1 MRKVKVAALGLAG
14 LLVLLILVF
23 AFGIN
28 TSLLLGPV
36 ARQVE
41 AATGY
46 RLRVDGP
53 AKIVLRPSL
62 AVIVENVGLM
72 DPKDGGHEE
81 FFSAQRLRMR
91 LSLPSLVKGNVHVTD
106 VTVTRPILRVDF
118 DRHVPDLQAAE
129 KYSSPPR
136 NMPVDRLRIDDGTL
150 MFRDPQ
156 LKMKTLIEGVSLTA
170 LLAENSGLNIDAEA
184 TWGDDRVRISATI
197 DGPARPADG
206 RTIASSVKFE
216 VEGSS
221 PPSTMSA
228 TSTLSYA
235 DQVLK
240 LPDLRGMIG
249 NDPFTGRVSLDLAGN
264 KPYLRTELDFHR
276 LRLGGTASGRS
287 ADKVKGSGQP
297 AGEGATWSD
306 RPFDLTSLNLL
317 DADVKVSSGE
327 IDIEKT
333 RLAPMVVEAKLDGG
347 RLKASVSTH
356 LYGGEGTGSFDLDA
370 SGEEPHAAAQ
380 FEIADVRGLPLLTD
394 TADFDHLDGR
404 IHAKFDL
411 RARGESL
418 KGWVSTLDGKVGVRL
433 ENGSIRGV
441 SLAKL
446 VCQLTANTLEGWQEN
461 GADGTGLD
469 LLTATFRLER
479 GVATTGDLR
488 VSGRLVRVTG
498 AGSVD
503 LLNKTLEFKTDPK
516 LVLSTRAPGGSE
528 DALGLGVPVIVHGQW
543 SNPQIYPDVVDVLE
557 HPDVAYATLADLGA
571 GLFGLA
577 KNQSVFSLESIL
589 GEIAGTAGD
598 VVKRAPDRPERSGAC
613 ADIAKPETAK
623 IAAKDLGAPAPA
635 ARPAPPSEKVNA
647 DDTGAAH
654 SPELRRR
661 VADAGSPARV
671 ALVIGNAN
679 YLDNEPLAQPVKDAR
694 AIANELRRLGFVV
707 IPGENLTKQSMRT
720 AIESFKSKIK
730 PGSTALIFFSG
741 FGIQSEK
748 QSYIIPVDAQIWREE
763 DVARDGT
770 SLENILADLDSLSA
784 GVKIVIIDASRKNP
798 FERRFRRYSAG
809 LASIDAPTGTLVISA
824 AAPGRVG
831 IEDRG
836 GNSPFISELLK
847 QMRSPGLSA
856 EDIANRTRV
865 GVSRASNNAQVPWVS
880 SSLPDVFYFS
890 TADAPV
896 AEPPRVEPDS
906 TKPVRDNTKRTS
918 PDTKEAIAKL
928 DDVIKLHP
936 KDANAYYR
944 RGQVYAEN
952 GDYDHAVADFN
963 EAVRLN
969 PRDPEA
975 LNNRCWARAVLGLL
989 AAAITDCSEALRL
1002 KPDYA
1007 DALDS
1012 RGFANLK
1019 LGDYLQAIADFDG
1032 ALKSNPRQVSSL
1044 YGRGRAKLK
1053 SGDAAGGS
1061 ADIKSAKALD
1071 PNIADEFAGYG
1082 VPQ

>member
-14 LLVLLILVF
+14 LMVLLIVAV

-36 ARQVE
+36 AGQVE

-46 RLRVDGP
+46 RLRVDGL
-53 AKIVLRPSL
+53 AKVVLWPSL
-62 AVIVENVGLM
+62 AVIVENVGLI

-81 FFSAQRLRMR
+81 FFSAQRLRMG
-91 LSLPSLVKGNVHVTD
+91 LSLPSLVRGNVHVTD

-118 DRHVPDLQAAE
+118 DRHVSDLQAAQ
-129 KYSSPPR
+129 KSMSPPR
-136 NMPVDRLRIDDGTL
+136 NVPVDRLRIDDGTL

-156 LKMKTLIEGVSLTA
+156 LKMKTLIEHVSLTA
-170 LLAENSGLNIDAEA
+170 LLAENSGLNIDGEA
-184 TWGDDRVRISATI
+184 TWGDDRLRISATT
-197 DGPARPADG
+197 DGPARLADG
-206 RTIASSVKFE
+206 RTVTSSLKFE
-216 VEGSS
+216 VEGWP
-221 PPSTMSA
+221 PPSTVSA

-240 LPDLRGMIG
+240 LDDLRGMIG
-249 NDPFTGRVSLDLAGN
+249 NDPFTGRLSLDLASN
-264 KPYLRTELDFHR
+264 KPHLRADLDFHR
-276 LRLGGTASGRS
+276 LRLAGTASA
-287 ADKVKGSGQP
+287 ADQVKRSGQP
-297 AGEGATWSD
+297 TGEAATWSD

-317 DADVKVSSGE
+317 DADAKLSSGE
-327 IDIEKT
+327 LDIEKI
-333 RLAPMVVEAKLDGG
+333 RLAPVVVETRLDAG
-347 RLKASVSTH
+347 RLKASVSTR
-356 LYGGEGTGSFDLDA
+356 LYEGEGTGSLDLDA
-370 SGEEPHAAAQ
+370 SGEKPRGATQ
-380 FEIADVRGLPLLTD
+380 FEIADARALPLLRD
-394 TADFDHLDGR
+394 AADFDHLDGR

-411 RARGESL
+411 KAEGESL
-418 KGWVSTLDGKVGVRL
+418 KGLVSTLGGRVGVSL

-441 SLAKL
+441 SLPKL
-446 VCQLTANTLEGWQEN
+446 VCQLTANPLEGWQQN
-461 GADGTGLD
+461 GADSTGLES
-469 LLTATFRLER
+469 LTATFRLER
-479 GVATTGDLR
+479 GVATTSDLR
-488 VSGRLVRVTG
+488 VSGQLVRVTG

-503 LLNKTLEFKTDPK
+503 LLNNTLEIKTDPK
-516 LVLSTRAPGGSE
+516 LVLNTGGPGGSE
-528 DALGLGVPVIVHGQW
+528 DPLGLGVPVIVHGQW

-557 HPDVAYATLADLGA
+557 HPDVAYARLAEFGA

-577 KNQSVFSLESIL
+577 KNQSGFSLESIL
-589 GEIAGTAGD
+589 GDIAGAAGD
-598 VVKRAPDRPERSGAC
+598 VAKGARDRPERPGAC
-613 ADIAKPETAK
+613 PDFAKPETTK
-623 IAAKDLGAPAPA
+623 MAAKDV
-635 ARPAPPSEKVNA
+635 APPPA
-647 DDTGAAH
+647 DDTGATQSA
-654 SPELRRR
+654 ELRQR
-661 VADAGSPARV
+661 VADAGSPGRA

-679 YLDNEPLAQPVKDAR
+679 YVDNEPLAQPIKDAR
-694 AIANELRRLGFVV
+694 AVANELRRFGFVV
-707 IPGENLTKQSMRT
+707 ISGENLTKQSMRA

-730 PGSTALIFFSG
+730 SGATALIFFTG
-741 FGIQSEK
+741 FGIQSGK

-763 DVARDGT
+763 DVARDGI
-770 SLENILADLDSLSA
+770 SLENLLADLDSQGA

-836 GNSPFISELLK
+836 ENSPFITELVK

-865 GVSRASNNAQVPWVS
+865 AVSRASNGAQVPWVS

-890 TADAPV
+890 AADAPI
-896 AEPPRVEPDS
+896 VEAPKVETDS
-906 TKPVRDNTKRTS
+906 TKPVRNNTRKTS
-918 PDTKEAIAKL
+918 PDTKETIAKL
-928 DDVIKLHP
+928 DDAIKQHP
-936 KDANAYYR
+936 KDANAFYR

-952 GDYDHAVADFN
+952 GDYDHAVADFD

-975 LNNRCWARAVLGLL
+975 LNNRCWARAVLGQLP
-989 AAAITDCSEALRL
+989 AAITDCSEALRL
-1002 KPDYA
+1002 KPDYT

-1019 LGDYLQAIADFDG
+1019 LGNYLQAIADFDG

-1044 YGRGRAKLK
+1044 YGRGTAKLK
-1053 SGDAAGGS
+1053 SGDEAGGS
-1061 ADIKSAKALD
+1061 RDIKSAKALD
-1071 PNIADEFAGYG
+1071 PNIAEEFAGYG

>member
-14 LLVLLILVF
+14 LMVLLILVF
-23 AFGIN
+23 ASGIN
-28 TSLLLGPV
+28 ISLLLGPV

-46 RLRVDGP
+46 RPRVEGL
-53 AKIVLRPSL
+53 AKVVLRPSL

-81 FFSAQRLRMR
+81 FFSAQRLRVG

-118 DRHVPDLQAAE
+118 DRHVSDLQAAQ

-136 NMPVDRLRIDDGTL
+136 NVPVDRLRIDDGTL

-170 LLAENSGLNIDAEA
+170 LLAENSGLNIDGEA
-184 TWGDDRVRISATI
+184 KWGDARVRISAAT
-197 DGPARPADG
+197 DGPARLSDG
-206 RTIASSVKFE
+206 RAVTSSLRFE
-216 VEGSS
+216 VEGSP
-221 PPSTMSA
+221 PPSTVSA
-228 TSTLSYA
+228 STTLSYA

-240 LPDLRGMIG
+240 LDDLRGMIG
-249 NDPFTGRVSLDLAGN
+249 NDPFTGRVSLDLATN
-264 KPYLRTELDFHR
+264 KPYLRAELDFHR
-276 LRLGGTASGRS
+276 LRLEGTASA
-287 ADKVKGSGQP
+287 ADEVKGSGQP
-297 AGEGATWSD
+297 TGAAATWSD

-317 DADVKVSSGE
+317 DADAKVSSGE
-327 IDIEKT
+327 SDIEKI
-333 RLAPMVVEAKLDGG
+333 RLAPVVVEAKLDGG
-347 RLKASVSTH
+347 RLKASISTH
-356 LYGGEGTGSFDLDA
+356 LYEGEGTGSLDLDA
-370 SGEEPHAAAQ
+370 SGGEPHGVAQ
-380 FEIADVRGLPLLTD
+380 FEIADVHALPLLRD
-394 TADFDHLDGR
+394 AADFDYLDGR

-411 RARGESL
+411 KAKGESL
-418 KGWVSTLDGKVGVRL
+418 KGLVSTLGGNVGVSL

-441 SLAKL
+441 SLPKL
-446 VCQLTANTLEGWQEN
+446 VCQLTANPLEGWQEN

-469 LLTATFRLER
+469 SLTGTFRLER
-479 GVATTGDLR
+479 GVATTSDLR
-488 VSGRLVRVTG
+488 ISGRLVRVTG

-516 LVLSTRAPGGSE
+516 LVLSTGGPSGSE
-528 DALGLGVPVIVHGQW
+528 DSLGLGVPVIIHGPW

-557 HPDVAYATLADLGA
+557 RPDVAYATLAELGA

-577 KNQSVFSLESIL
+577 KNQSGFSLESIL
-589 GEIAGTAGD
+589 GDIAGTAGD
-598 VVKRAPDRPERSGAC
+598 VTKGARDRPERPGAC
-613 ADIAKPETAK
+613 LAKPETAK
-623 IAAKDLGAPAPA
+623 MAAKDVG
-635 ARPAPPSEKVNA
+635 PPQA
-647 DDTGAAH
+647 DDTGGAPSA
-654 SPELRRR
+654 ELRRR
-661 VADAGSPARV
+661 VADAGSPARL

-679 YLDNEPLAQPVKDAR
+679 YVDNEPLAQPVKDAR
-694 AIANELRRLGFVV
+694 AVANELRRFGFVV

-730 PGSTALIFFSG
+730 SGSTALIFFSG
-741 FGIQSEK
+741 FGIQSDK

-770 SLENILADLDSLSA
+770 SLENILADLDSQGA

-836 GNSPFISELLK
+836 GNSPFISELVK
-847 QMRSPGLSA
+847 QMCSPGLSA

-890 TADAPV
+890 AADAPV
-896 AEPPRVEPDS
+896 AEAPRVEADS
-906 TKPVRDNTKRTS
+906 TKPVRNNTKKTS
-918 PDTKEAIAKL
+918 PDTKETIAKL
-928 DDVIKLHP
+928 DDVIERHP

-975 LNNRCWARAVLGLL
+975 LNNRCWARAVLGQLP
-989 AAAITDCSEALRL
+989 AAITDCSEALRL

-1019 LGDYLQAIADFDG
+1019 LGNYLQAIADFDD

-1053 SGDAAGGS
+1053 SGDEVGGS

-1071 PNIADEFAGYG
+1071 PNIAEEFAGYG
-1082 VPQ
+1082 VLQ